1 MKKITLLVTAIC
13 LMGSAV
19 NASEKIPFSVKN
31 RAPVNIYDA
40 EPIVFTERGI
50 EFFVFAD
57 GQFDFNTRPSTASG
71 AYYKKAGRNAVN
83 ATFGAPGLAQN
94 TNYGVLV
101 EHDNFGR
108 VRRVGNV
115 FINYDHQDRIKRI
128 GSVYMNYN
136 RFALSQVGGLQ
147 IGYNNR
153 GQIIGM
159 SGSVNGRRNMGY
171 AQNTYQSAQYNSPN
185 TASNED
191 YYYYKTED
199 TKIKTEDNKVAVRR

>member
-1 MKKITLLVTAIC
+1 MKKITLLVTAIF

-19 NASEKIPFSVKN
+19 NASERILFSGKN

-40 EPIVFTERGI
+40 EPILFTERGI

-71 AYYKKAGRNAVN
+71 AYYKKAGRNTVN
-83 ATFGAPGLAQN
+83 ATFGAPGIAQN
-94 TNYGVLV
+94 TNYGVRV

-115 FINYDHQDRIKRI
+115 FINYDNQDRIKRI
-128 GSVYMNYN
+128 GSVYMIYN

-147 IGYNNR
+147 ISYNNR

-159 SGSVNGRRNMGY
+159 NGTVNGRRNLGY
-171 AQNTYQSAQYNSPN
+171 VHNTYQGAQYNTN
-185 TASNED
+185 TASNEE

-199 TKIKTEDNKVAVRR
+199 TKIKTEDNKVLVRR